1 MSYDTVTLPY
11 DFVIKIA
18 AMNDNLLKVSS
29 LDKRMWDKR
38 IFKLLAD
45 KRDWREK
52 SVLEKDNQGTVPRR
66 NRSQVEKQH
75 VNGDNG

>member
-1 MSYDTVTLPY
+1 MGYDTITLPY
-11 DFVIKIA
+11 DFVLKIA
-18 AMNDNLLKVSS
+18 AMNDKLLKVSS
-29 LDKRMWDKR
+29 LDKRMWDKQ

>member
-1 MSYDTVTLPY
+1 MGYDTITLPY
-11 DFVIKIA
+11 DFVLKIA

-29 LDKRMWDKR
+29 LDKRMWEKR